1 MKRLRK
7 ALVLGKLYENLSVVY
22 ASLLVCLHSK
32 PDTHL
37 VNFLGYSC
45 SNAVFL
51 LKFVL
56 LSHRLAHPL
65 TLSPHILD
73 VLAVISEF

>member
-1 MKRLRK
+1 MELLWSIQRENPHKEEALFMKRLRK
-7 ALVLGKLYENLSVVY
+7 ALVLGKLFENLSVVY

-32 PDTHL
+32 TDTHL
-37 VNFLGYSC
+37 VNFIGYSC

-56 LSHRLAHPL
+56 LSHRLA
-65 TLSPHILD
+65 
-73 VLAVISEF
+73 